1 MEPLHFDG
9 QETYSVKR
17 NKSETKDWMIPREN
31 NDCTYVE
38 YHQKKKKKTENLME
52 EDERIARERLNND
65 SVLKESVTIVRGSAY
80 YVRPVR

>member
-38 YHQKKKKKTENLME
+38 YHQKKKKKR
-52 EDERIARERLNND
+52 RI
-65 SVLKESVTIVRGSAY
+65 
-80 YVRPVR
+80 

>member
-9 QETYSVKR
+9 QETYSVER

-38 YHQKKKKKTENLME
+38 YHQKKKKKR
-52 EDERIARERLNND
+52 RIWWKKT
-65 SVLKESVTIVRGSAY
+65 KESREKDWTTI
-80 YVRPVR
+80 PC